1 MYCCGVPPFDRETQN
16 LPFSEECI
24 VIQYTPLLKGLTEEQ
39 TKKQPITFVEWA
51 NILNDRINSV
61 SETRPIVLSYHS
73 FGTYI
78 ISTYLHLF
86 PSKRVVGMIDLGGL
100 PFTFP
105 KEVQDIISSVDAV
118 EIDDIEEN
126 LDNIFGMYLMEMEK
140 KKGD

>member
-1 MYCCGVPPFDRETQN
+1 
-16 LPFSEECI
+16 
-24 VIQYTPLLKGLTEEQ
+24 
-39 TKKQPITFVEWA
+39 
-51 NILNDRINSV
+51 
-61 SETRPIVLSYHS
+61 
-73 FGTYI
+73 
-78 ISTYLHLF
+78 
-86 PSKRVVGMIDLGGL
+86 MIDLGGL